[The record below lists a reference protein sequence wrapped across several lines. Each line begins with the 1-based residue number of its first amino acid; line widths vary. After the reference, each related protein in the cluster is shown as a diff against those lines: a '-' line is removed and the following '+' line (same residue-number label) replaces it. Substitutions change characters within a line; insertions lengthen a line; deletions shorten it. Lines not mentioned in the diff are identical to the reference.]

1 MCKNCGNILCLR
13 CERPAPPP
21 NLTERDKERLGWNN
35 QPTPDEEEKLRE
47 VARKAVENPTGSL
60 FGGW

>member
-1 MCKNCGNILCLR
+1 M
-13 CERPAPPP
+13 
-21 NLTERDKERLGWNN
+21 TERDKERGGWNN

-47 VARKAVENPTGSL
+47 VARKAVENPNGSL